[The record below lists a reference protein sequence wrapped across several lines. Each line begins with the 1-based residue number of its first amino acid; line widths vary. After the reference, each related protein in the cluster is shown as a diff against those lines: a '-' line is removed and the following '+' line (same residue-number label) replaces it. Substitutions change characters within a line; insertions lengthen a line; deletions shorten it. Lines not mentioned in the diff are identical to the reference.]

1 MYKYY
6 FKQIID
12 IIIASIGLLILT
24 PILLIVTLSLYVANN
39 GKPFFVQTR
48 PGKNEK
54 LFNIMKFKTMTDAK
68 DEKGVLLPDARRM
81 TKIGSFVRKTSLDEL
96 PQLLNVLVGNM
107 SIVGPRPFYYLLL
120 KRGKKQSPSVVILYL
135 PQVHL

>member
-1 MYKYY
+1 ML
-6 FKQIID
+6 D
-12 IIIASIGLLILT
+12 IITSLSALILLS
-24 PILLIVTLSLYVANN
+24 PIFFLLVIILIIANK
-39 GKPFFVQTR
+39 GTPFFVQER
-48 PGKNEK
+48 PGRGEK
-54 LFNIMKFKTMTDAK
+54 IFKVIKFKTMADK
-68 DEKGVLLPDARRM
+68 YDVNGDLLPDYQRI
-81 TKIGSFVRKTSLDEL
+81 TKIGIALRKSSLDEI